1 MGGRGDDPLV
11 GQTGG
16 LGDGPFGQV
25 KARRADP
32 AGEGG
37 VGADQQNEAA
47 PFAESGQGAGDG
59 QAIGRAKMAVDDSCS
74 RREAG
79 GDRDRVRRSGRVGE
93 EPEGG
98 QADGGRVAIEPGG
111 ARS

>member
-1 MGGRGDDPLV
+1 MGGRGDDPIG
-11 GQTGG
+11 GQTGH

-37 VGADQQNEAA
+37 VGADQQNETA
-47 PFAESGQGAGDG
+47 PCAESGQGAGDG
-59 QAIGRAKMAVDDSCS
+59 QAVGRAKMAVDDSCS
-74 RREAG
+74 SREAG
-79 GDRDRVRRSGRVGE
+79 GDRDRVQRSGRVGE

-98 QADGGRVAIEPGG
+98 QADGERVAIEPGG